1 MAARTSEDR
10 REFPFWLLGLLGLC
24 LLFAVLILRDPV
36 YRELFGLV
44 ARGIVTTVWVT
55 VTSFLL
61 ASVLGLGIAAAEMS
75 RFRVLREAAR
85 FYVQLIRGIPIIVI
99 LSYTA
104 FVGVPMLVAGYQA
117 LFEPLIAGGIMPD
130 VKVRDIDLV
139 WRAVFALMIGYAA
152 FIAEIFRAGIQS
164 VGVGQIE
171 AATALG
177 MRRVAIFR
185 TIVLP
190 QALRVVL
197 PPLGN
202 DFISMVK
209 DSALVSAI
217 GVADIAYMG
226 KVAATN
232 NFRYFETY
240 NIVAFL
246 YLVMTLG
253 LSLAMRGLERRLRR
267 RGGGP

>member
-1 MAARTSEDR
+1 MLALSGS
-10 REFPFWLLGLLGLC
+10 L
-24 LLFAVLILRDPV
+24 AVLIWRDPV
-36 YRELFGLV
+36 YAGLFSVV
-44 ARGIVTTVWVT
+44 ARGIGTTVWVT
-55 VTSFLL
+55 GVSF
-61 ASVLGLGIAAAEMS
+61 AAAAALGLLIAAAQSS
-75 RFRVLREAAR
+75 RWRVLREAAR

-104 FVGVPMLVAGYQA
+104 FVGVPALVAGYGVLA
-117 LFEPLIAGGIMPD
+117 GPAIDAGLLPAIA
-130 VKVRDIDLV
+130 VRDVDLV
-139 WRAVFALMIGYAA
+139 WRAVFALMVGYAA
-152 FIAEIFRAGIQS
+152 FLAEVFRAGFLS
-164 VGVGQIE
+164 VGSGQIE

-177 MRRVAIFR
+177 LRRGQVFR
-185 TIVLP
+185 LVVLP
-190 QALRVVL
+190 QAIPVVL

-202 DFISMVK
+202 DFISMIK

-226 KVAATN
+226 KTAATN

-253 LSLAMRGLERRLRR
+253 LSLALGWVEKRLRR
-267 RGGGP
+267 RSTR

>member
-1 MAARTSEDR
+1 MSAPGSVERS
-10 REFPFWLLGLLGLC
+10 EFPWWLVAILALCAWLG
-24 LLFAVLILRDPV
+24 FLIWRDPV
-36 YRELFGLV
+36 YSDLFAIV
-44 ARGIVTTVWVT
+44 VRGVWMTVWVT
-55 VTSFLL
+55 L
-61 ASVLGLGIAAAEMS
+61 ASFALACALGLLIAAAQLS
-75 RFRVLREAAR
+75 RFRVLREVAR
-85 FYVQLIRGIPIIVI
+85 FYVQLIRGIPVIVI

-104 FVGVPMLVAGYQA
+104 FVGVPALVGAYNGVFAAAIEAGYLPA
-117 LFEPLIAGGIMPD
+117 VA
-130 VKVRDIDLV
+130 VRDIDLI

-152 FIAEIFRAGIQS
+152 FIAEIFRAGFLS
-164 VGVGQIE
+164 VGSGQVE

-177 MRRVAIFR
+177 LRRSQVFR
-185 TIVLP
+185 LIILP
-190 QALRVVL
+190 QAIRVVL

-202 DFISMVK
+202 DFIAMIK

-253 LSLAMRGLERRLRR
+253 LSLALGALERKLRR
-267 RGGGP
+267 KDER

>member
-1 MAARTSEDR
+1 MSGGG
-10 REFPFWLLGLLGLC
+10 REFPWWLVAMAVLLGGL
-24 LLFAVLILRDPV
+24 AVMIWRDPV
-36 YRELFGLV
+36 YAGLFAV
-44 ARGIVTTVWVT
+44 VSRGVFTTIWVT
-55 VTSFLL
+55 LASFLA
-61 ASVLGLGIAAAEMS
+61 ASVLGLAIAAAGLS
-75 RFRVLREAAR
+75 RFRLLRQAAI
-85 FYVQLIRGIPIIVI
+85 FYVQLVRGIPIIVI

-104 FVGVPMLVAGYQA
+104 FVGVPMLVAAYGA
-117 LFEPLIAGGIMPD
+117 VFAPAIEAGLLPAVLTRD
-130 VKVRDIDLV
+130 VDLV
-139 WRAVFALMIGYAA
+139 WRAVFALTIGYAA
-152 FIAEIFRAGIQS
+152 FLAEIFRAGILS
-164 VGVGQIE
+164 VSTGQVE

-177 MRRVAIFR
+177 LRRLQVFR
-185 TIVLP
+185 LIVLP
-190 QALRVVL
+190 QAVPVVL

-226 KVAATN
+226 KTASST

-253 LSLAMRGLERRLRR
+253 LSLGLGWVERRLRR
-267 RGGGP
+267 RYER

>member
-1 MAARTSEDR
+1 MASPSGDR
-10 REFPFWLLGLLGLC
+10 AEFPWWLVALVALCVGLG
-24 LLFAVLILRDPV
+24 VLIWRDPV
-36 YRELFGLV
+36 YSGLFAV
-44 ARGIVTTVWVT
+44 VSRGIWMTVWVT
-55 VTSFLL
+55 LASFLL
-61 ASVLGLGIAAAEMS
+61 AAALGLAIAAAQLS
-75 RFRVLREAAR
+75 RFRILRETAR

-104 FVGVPMLVAGYQA
+104 FVGVPALVGAYGTVA
-117 LFEPLIAGGIMPD
+117 APLIERGLLPALA
-130 VKVRDIDLV
+130 VRDVDLV

-152 FIAEIFRAGIQS
+152 FLAEVFRAGFLS
-164 VGVGQIE
+164 VGSGQIE

-177 MRRVAIFR
+177 LRRGQIFR
-185 TIVLP
+185 LVTLP
-190 QALRVVL
+190 QAVPVVL

-202 DFISMVK
+202 DFISMIK

-226 KVAATN
+226 KTAAST
-232 NFRYFETY
+232 NFRFFETY

-253 LSLAMRGLERRLRR
+253 LSLGLGWIERRLRR
-267 RGGGP
+267 RTERT